1 MQDAPRASVLA
12 NRNFRLLFGGS
23 TISMLGDQFTL
34 VALPWLVLKLT
45 GNPAALGLVLATMA
59 LPRALFM
66 LIGGAVVDRL
76 SPRRVL
82 LAARG
87 VNALL
92 VALLAV
98 LVLLGDI
105 QMMLVYAVALGIGL
119 STAFAYPAGSA
130 ILPQLVAKDQ
140 LQPANALVMGMRQ
153 LSMFIGPALAGV
165 VISLGAHGAPSRLVQ
180 DASGL
185 GLAFSIDAISFA
197 FSLASLALIRIHSD
211 FHPKPVVGGV
221 LSNVASGVRTIW
233 ADLPLRA
240 FILYA
245 AVVSVFV
252 GGPLQVGLPV
262 LADTRMDLGAASLGI
277 LMTANGGGMLL
288 GSFLSGIAS
297 RFVRGRLGLMVL
309 TIDSLAGVA
318 LATLALVHSTINGA
332 ALLAVT
338 GVLAGIAQI
347 AIVSWIQRRVA
358 PEMMGRTMSV
368 LMFTFMGLGPISA
381 AIAGSLLSV
390 ISLTWLFAGAGL
402 LLSAIALT
410 CMSSP
415 ALRSIGVAKVEA
427 TVSS

>member
-1 MQDAPRASVLA
+1 MTPTPRRDSVFA
-12 NRNFRLLFGGS
+12 NHNFRLLFGGS

-45 GNPAALGLVLATMA
+45 GSPAALGLVLATMA

-82 LAARG
+82 IAARG

-105 QMMLVYAVALGIGL
+105 RMALVYAIALGIGL

-130 ILPQLVAKDQ
+130 ILPQLVSKEQ

-153 LSMFIGPALAGV
+153 LSMFVGPALAGV
-165 VISLGAHGAPSRLVQ
+165 VISLGAHGTPAHAVQ

-197 FSLASLALIRIHSD
+197 FSLASLVLIRIHSD
-211 FHPKPVVGGV
+211 FQPRPVVGSV
-221 LSNVASGVRTIW
+221 LSNVASGVRMIW

-240 FILYA
+240 FMLYA

-288 GSFLSGIAS
+288 GSFLSGIVS
-297 RFVRGRLGLMVL
+297 RSVRGRLGLMVL
-309 TIDSLAGVA
+309 SIDSLVGLA
-318 LATLALVHSTINGA
+318 LATLALVHSTLTGA
-332 ALLAVT
+332 VLLAGT
-338 GVLAGIAQI
+338 GVLGGIVQI
-347 AIVSWIQRRVA
+347 AIVTWIQRRVA

-381 AIAGSLLSV
+381 AVAGSLLNV
-390 ISLTWLFAGAGL
+390 ISLTSLFAGAGL
-402 LLSAIALT
+402 LLTAIALS
-410 CMSSP
+410 CMRSP
-415 ALRSIGVAKVEA
+415 ALRSIGAARVEA
-427 TVSS
+427 PG